1 MCVKGAAAS
10 QVMDEHTILCV
21 CVCVCV
27 CGRYDC
33 YCCDDLGSCN
43 SITRIQLPVS
53 FQTQHAFHSEPQ
65 QTQHYLL
72 YD

>member
-53 FQTQHAFHSEPQ
+53 FQNTTRISFRAS
-65 QTQHYLL
+65 TNTTLSAV
-72 YD
+72 